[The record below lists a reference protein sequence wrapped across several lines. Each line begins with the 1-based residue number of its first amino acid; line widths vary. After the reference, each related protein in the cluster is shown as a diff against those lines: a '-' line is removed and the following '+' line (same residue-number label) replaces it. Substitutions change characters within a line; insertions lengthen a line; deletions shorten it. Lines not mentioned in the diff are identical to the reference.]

1 MKGSKEMKRE
11 VSAAVDFLKRL
22 ALERGHV
29 DEGKAKVFAAK
40 LEELLCEKYTDHWYP
55 ENPNKGQAYR
65 CIRINKRA
73 PCDDSVLQAC
83 EESKLRPSELGLPRE
98 ITLWI
103 DPLEVSA
110 RSGENCRHFTVARFS
125 EEERVGEV
133 EDKESDLHHES
144 SDLVNVETSD
154 YHSATSSDCGSDD
167 SSDAEEEM
175 KEGEVG
181 SVKEKVKDEKRG
193 DDKPFVIAM
202 RPRVREPKPR
212 KNPTSQLAGLQYFY
226 HPTAV
231 WSQYK
236 KKSPMLL
243 TTMCT
248 TAPAPVLGY
257 YVFQK
262 PPPQFIMP
270 HASLQPWG
278 AAKG

>member
-1 MKGSKEMKRE
+1 MKRE
-11 VSAAVDFLKRL
+11 VSAAVTFLKRM

-29 DEGKAKVFAAK
+29 DESKAKVFAAK
-40 LEELLCEKYTDHWYP
+40 LQELLCEKYTDHWYP

-65 CIRINKRA
+65 CIRINKCT

-110 RSGENCRHFTVARFS
+110 RSGENCRHFTVAHFS
-125 EEERVGEV
+125 DEEGQEER
-133 EDKESDLHHES
+133 EDKESNLNLES
-144 SDLVNVETSD
+144 SDSVTLETSD

-167 SSDAEEEM
+167 SSDAEEEI

-181 SVKEKVKDEKRG
+181 RVKEKVIDEKRG
-193 DDKPFVIAM
+193 DAKPFVIAM
-202 RPRVREPKPR
+202 KPRVREPKPR
-212 KNPTSQLAGLQYFY
+212 KIPTPQLAGLQYFY

-236 KKSPMLL
+236 KKSPVML
-243 TTMCT
+243 TTVCT
-248 TAPAPVLGY
+248 PPPAPVLGY
-257 YVFQK
+257 YVFQN